1 MLALALASVRAVA
14 ADVVT
19 QGDTTGAGTATAQES
34 TAGAAD
40 SDHYLTPWR
49 PCPHCNLLIGIG
61 GTYYDWAW
69 SDGLVIPI
77 TLELAD
83 SRWEVGAF
91 RMARAQAII
100 GSHTP
105 PGQVAAEP
113 NWGFSAL
120 RRWQFLHRSWGRL
133 YFGFGAS
140 YKTET
145 DYLDGTRW
153 NFAYLLGIRFDL
165 GSHGSL
171 LELGIRH
178 WSNAWIKQPNRGQD
192 FITLSVSF

>member
-1 MLALALASVRAVA
+1 MEAVA
-14 ADVVT
+14 DDGAT
-19 QGDTTGAGTATAQES
+19 QDQATTGADTAAAQAS
-34 TAGAAD
+34 TTGAAD

-61 GTYYDWAW
+61 GTYYNWAW

-83 SRWEVGAF
+83 SRWEIGAF

-100 GSHTP
+100 YPHP
-105 PGQVAAEP
+105 PGEVAAEP
-113 NWGFSAL
+113 NWGFSAM
-120 RRWQFLHRSWGRL
+120 RRWQILHRPSWMRL
-133 YFGFGAS
+133 YLGVGAS

-165 GSHGSL
+165 GNNGTL
-171 LELGIRH
+171 FELGIRH

-192 FITLSVSF
+192 FVTLSVSF